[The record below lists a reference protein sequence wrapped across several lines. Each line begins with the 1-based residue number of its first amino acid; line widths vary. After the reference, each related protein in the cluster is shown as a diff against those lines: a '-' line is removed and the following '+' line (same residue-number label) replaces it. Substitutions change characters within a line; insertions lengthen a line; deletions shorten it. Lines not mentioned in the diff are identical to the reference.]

1 MGSGTALI
9 DYDLRTLRKSRLM
22 EMLIKFLDSCE
33 DFVIATN
40 WRLRRFLNPR
50 PKERRQVLRTSL
62 PPRETTKPGDDESPN
77 PAF

>member
-1 MGSGTALI
+1 
-9 DYDLRTLRKSRLM
+9 M

-33 DFVIATN
+33 DSIIATN

-50 PKERRQVLRTSL
+50 PKERRQVLRTNL
-62 PPRETTKPGDDESPN
+62 PPREAEPGDDESPN